1 MIVAE
6 LEVCHSRAIAPTRRI
21 ALGTR
26 NLPVEPSPG
35 AGGLLL
41 AGIVANTAD
50 RVEPELREGLYH
62 LIEQLAAGQRVVQ
75 PRVRHRFQTD
85 RVGLLSSVHR
95 LIGVG
100 GHLQFEFAEDTG
112 RPIQQAL
119 AASYA
124 AASLP
129 EQCQV
134 SVFEAILAALMW
146 TGEVDGRFISQV
158 MGGRG
163 ANLVELTA
171 WNDPTSW
178 ALQLF
183 GMGGAEVTG
192 FNRRQVQ
199 RTFRRLVRD
208 AHPDHGGVSADAA
221 KRIADLTEARRVLL
235 GATQEGMD

>member
-21 ALGTR
+21 ALGWR

-41 AGIVANTAD
+41 AGIVANTAGL
-50 RVEPELREGLYH
+50 VEPELRERLFL
-62 LIEQLAAGQRVVQ
+62 LIEQLAAGERVVQ
-75 PRVRHRFQTD
+75 PRVRYRFQTD
-85 RVGLLSSVHR
+85 RIGLLSSVHR
-95 LIGVG
+95 LIGVQG
-100 GHLQFEFAEDTG
+100 QLHFEFAEEAG

-129 EQCQV
+129 EQCQPP
-134 SVFEAILAALMW
+134 VFDAILAALLW
-146 TGEVDGRFISQV
+146 TGDVNQRFISQV
-158 MGGRG
+158 MGGRT
-163 ANLVELTA
+163 ANLVELTS

-183 GMGGAEVTG
+183 GLDMLDANG
-192 FNRRQVQ
+192 FNRRQIQQ
-199 RTFRRLVRD
+199 RFRSLVRD
-208 AHPDHGGVSADAA
+208 AHPDHGGLGADAA

>member
-21 ALGTR
+21 ALGAR
-26 NLPVEPSPG
+26 NLPVAPSPG

-41 AGIVANTAD
+41 AGIVAHTAD
-50 RVEPELREGLYH
+50 QVEPELREGLYH

-75 PRVRHRFQTD
+75 PRVRHRFQAD

-95 LIGVG
+95 LVGVG
-100 GHLQFEFAEDTG
+100 GQLQFEFAENTG
-112 RPIQQAL
+112 RPIQHAL

-129 EQCQV
+129 EQCQEP
-134 SVFEAILAALMW
+134 VFEAILAALMW
-146 TGEVDGRFISQV
+146 SGEVGQRFISHV

-163 ANLVELTA
+163 ANLAELTS
-171 WNDPTSW
+171 WNDPTMW

-183 GMGGAEVTG
+183 GLEDAQSGG

-199 RTFRRLVRD
+199 RRFRNLVRD

-235 GATQEGMD
+235 GATQEGMN